1 MPDRKIAIITDS
13 TCDIP
18 AGLIERCAIRA
29 LPQIVIRGGAGD

>member
-18 AGLIERCAIRA
+18 ADLIERYAIRT
-29 LPQIVIRGGAGD
+29 LLQIIVWGGAGD